1 MKRTRPKLDDGAVF
15 VGILLGIL
23 LGGIYAQLRINR
35 RGVVRRRDLLEF
47 GGASGELEME
57 AKLQA
62 AKRKAR
68 SRKHPDS

>member
-23 LGGIYAQLRINR
+23 LGAIYAQLRINR
-35 RGVVRRRDLLEF
+35 RGAVRRRDLLEF

-57 AKLQA
+57 AALQA

-68 SRKHPDS
+68 SRKQADS

>member
-23 LGGIYAQLRINR
+23 LGGLYVQLRIGR
-35 RGVVRRRDLLEF
+35 RGAVRRRDLLEF

-57 AKLQA
+57 SKLQE
-62 AKRKAR
+62 AKREAR
-68 SRKHPDS
+68 SRLPAKS